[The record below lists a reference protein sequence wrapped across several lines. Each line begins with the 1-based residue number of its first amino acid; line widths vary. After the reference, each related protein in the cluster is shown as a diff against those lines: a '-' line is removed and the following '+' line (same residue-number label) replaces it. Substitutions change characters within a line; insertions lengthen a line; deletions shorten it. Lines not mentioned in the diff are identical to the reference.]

1 MMKINHRAVDAD
13 QAEDKQ
19 LVAEVMG
26 WTSDEHWQYQLGMAG
41 STVSTFFIWFVKISR
56 NWEEA
61 PQFLPT
67 KSTFV
72 NLYLLLL
79 FPEKQLWGGC
89 YRVNEYNPRAHSG

>member
-1 MMKINHRAVDAD
+1 MMKINHRAVGAD

-19 LVAEVMG
+19 LVAKVIG
-26 WTSDEHWQYQLGMAG
+26 WTLDEHCQFGMAG
-41 STVSTFFIWFVKISR
+41 STVSTFLIWFVKISG

-61 PQFLPT
+61 PQFPPN